1 MSEVSGGPGWW
12 QASDGKWYPPQQHT
26 DDQVPGAAP
35 PPPASVKD
43 ARAQARAEKAY
54 RKASRPWYRKKRWIL
69 GLSFFALVVIIVGAV
84 SASVSNTANK
94 KHTIIYSVTGSGTTM
109 ASTIAYATLQEGNGQ
124 NGESEAT
131 NAPLPW
137 TKTITASGLLT
148 AFSLSAQNGGEGSIT
163 CTITE
168 DGKVVDTNTATG
180 QYASVTCTH

>member
-1 MSEVSGGPGWW
+1 MSSHDDETNWRQSLERLG
-12 QASDGKWYPPQQHT
+12 QA
-26 DDQVPGAAP
+26 
-35 PPPASVKD
+35 
-43 ARAQARAEKAY
+43 
-54 RKASRPWYRKKRWIL
+54 
-69 GLSFFALVVIIVGAV
+69 ALDLVTSLAGR
-84 SASVSNTANK
+84 TGE
-94 KHTIIYSVTGSGTTM
+94 HSVTGSGTTM

-148 AFSLSAQNGGEGSIT
+148 AFSLSAQNSGGGSIT